1 MNWIKKKICFDSLA
15 RRIHFEFV
23 LIPRWIIVSSRISS
37 YLIPREDFCR
47 PVSKRNFTMLE
58 LSLSPNDW
66 WKFNVY
72 RAWKGR
78 RYFLEENWKRIERK
92 FSRELYTALVTTLV
106 IRETIWIRNA
116 NDEFWS
122 PFWKRPATYDN
133 HRLNYVAIRSI
144 NIYHCSIQRALPSF
158 IFYIAILIAPLS
170 RSARFHRIFN
180 RRHDR

>member
-1 MNWIKKKICFDSLA
+1 MDNRFISNFILSHSIPKIFAGPFRKGILRCL
-15 RRIHFEFV
+15 
-23 LIPRWIIVSSRISS
+23 S
-37 YLIPREDFCR
+37 YRFLPTIDGNLMCIEHG
-47 PVSKRNFTMLE
+47 
-58 LSLSPNDW
+58 
-66 WKFNVY
+66 
-72 RAWKGR
+72 KGDC
-78 RYFLEENWKRIERK
+78 YFLEENWKRIGRK